1 MRKIDKTEQDE
12 LALSRC
18 PRVVNTET
26 TDTDEDSLRRSIV
39 LKPWGYE
46 YFLAGNESAAAW
58 LLQLNPQESTSLH
71 CHTEKKTVLIVLH
84 GNVTVESLNNFQSH
98 TSGATIEIAAG
109 AFHRTRVVGNQPA
122 YLVEIESPNKKH
134 DLLRLED
141 GYGRV
146 GSGYEKVNTFADDLA
161 NHEWLQLS
169 ELGDDQFVE
178 KVVGQATLRLFQAL
192 TPARATEFQKTNDIV
207 ISFTQDTQILNCESD
222 ISLNGFLPG
231 VFLGISW
238 NLTKTEEPNFS

>member
-1 MRKIDKTEQDE
+1 MRNIDKTKQDE

-18 PRVVNTET
+18 PRVVNAET
-26 TDTDEDSLRRSIV
+26 TDTDEALLRRSIV

-46 YFLAGNESAAAW
+46 YFLAGNKSAAAW
-58 LLQLNPQESTSLH
+58 ILQLNPQESTSLH
-71 CHTEKKTVLIVLH
+71 CHIEKKTVLIVLH

-98 TSGATIEIAAG
+98 TSGETIEIAAG

-122 YLVEIESPNKKH
+122 YLVEVESPNRKH
-134 DLLRLED
+134 DLVRLED

-146 GSGYEKVNTFADDLA
+146 GSGYEKVDAFADGIA
-161 NHEWLQLS
+161 NHEYFHLS

-192 TPARATEFQKTNDIV
+192 TPARATEFQKSNDIV
-207 ISFTQDTQILNCESD
+207 IPLQQDIQILNCESD

-231 VFLGISW
+231 VLLGISW
-238 NLTKTEEPNFS
+238 NSTKTEEPNFS